1 MCICRMGSTDMSEPK
16 NKTLASPCGDY
27 NLQLENKTL
36 KNESMSNPGP
46 SRQDHPPRGDN
57 WDYVHFLEKK
67 LCNTES
73 KLQDER
79 SKAFK
84 SKFNDR
90 RLAAEAEIRRE
101 QENEKKI
108 TRLEIKTVALEIKI
122 DNMKL
127 NNAVDKDLKW
137 YM

>member
-1 MCICRMGSTDMSEPK
+1 MCICRIISADVVGPG
-16 NKTLASPCGDY
+16 NKTLASPGGDY
-27 NLQLENKTL
+27 NLQLAL
-36 KNESMSNPGP
+36 KNESMSDPGP

-67 LCNTES
+67 LCITES
-73 KLQDER
+73 KLQEER
-79 SKAFK
+79 GKAFRL
-84 SKFNDR
+84 KFNDK

-108 TRLEIKTVALEIKI
+108 TRLEIETVALEIKI